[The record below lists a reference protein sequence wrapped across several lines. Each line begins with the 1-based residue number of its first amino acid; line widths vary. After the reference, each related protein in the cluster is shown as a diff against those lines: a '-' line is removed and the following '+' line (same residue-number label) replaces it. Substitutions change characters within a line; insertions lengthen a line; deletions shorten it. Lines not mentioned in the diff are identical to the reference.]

1 MSDFEHIEEP
11 MEDFGPSVPNTY
23 YKLDTGEVYDRV
35 TKEFVT
41 TDSNETYAQFVAE
54 GGQPLSIGE
63 NGYTLEQLK
72 RGVCDFYGWE
82 KGECLLSVDEL
93 RERLMTD
100 LELTAASF
108 EENLNKEMYFT
119 SSLGFRVNGDRRTR
133 SNIEDLIA
141 MLPDDETTVSY
152 RDYDNQNRELT
163 RPQLQVMLR
172 ELIQAGLN
180 CYTTKWRLQGELKA
194 AKSKNA
200 LKKISLVFEW
210 PDYSKQPLD
219 A

>member
-23 YKLDTGEVYDRV
+23 YKLNTGEVYDRV

-41 TDSNETYAQFVAE
+41 TDSNETYAQFVSE

-82 KGECLLSVDEL
+82 KGECLLTVDEL

-100 LELTAASF
+100 LEITAASF
-108 EENLNKEMYFT
+108 EENLNKSMYFT
-119 SSLGFRVNGDRRTR
+119 SSLGFKVNGDRRTR
-133 SNIEDLIA
+133 SNIEDLIT
-141 MLPDDETTVSY
+141 MLPDDTTTVAY
-152 RDYDNQNRELT
+152 RDYDNQDRELT
-163 RPQLQVMLR
+163 RPQLQVMIKEHLANGLDLY
-172 ELIQAGLN
+172 EQKWAKQAA
-180 CYTTKWRLQGELKA
+180 LKA
-194 AKSKNA
+194 AKSKKA
-200 LKKISLVFEW
+200 LKAVDLTFTFK
-210 PDYSKQPLD
+210 DYTEGK
-219 A
+219 